1 MTISPRP
8 APALLALLAGAL
20 AAGDSSAAEF
30 SATLVDAA
38 GKAVPDAVL
47 SLAPLDAP
55 APAFSAPA
63 APVEIAQSGQQYR
76 PFVTPVRA
84 GTRVE
89 FPNKDDIQ
97 HHLYSVS
104 KPKPF
109 EKPLYE
115 SGASETVVFDKPGV
129 VTLGCNIHDWMVA
142 YVVVLDTP
150 WFAKSDAAGRASV
163 AGLPAGRYRLEL
175 WHPRLAAPLTREI
188 ALAADSAVSEPLE
201 LRLKPERRIRRAP
214 TGESR
219 FY

>member
-1 MTISPRP
+1 MILRLRP
-8 APALLALLAGAL
+8 VPALVALLAGAL
-20 AAGDSSAAEF
+20 APLAPAAEF
-30 SATLVDAA
+30 SAALTEAA
-38 GKAVPDAVL
+38 GKAVPDAVV
-47 SLAPLDAP
+47 SLVPLDAP

-89 FPNKDDIQ
+89 VPNKDDIQ

-115 SGASETVVFDKPGV
+115 SGASETVLFDKPGV

-150 WFAKSDAAGRASV
+150 WFAKSDADGRASV

-175 WHPRLAAPLTREI
+175 WHPRLSAPVTREI
-188 ALAADSAVSEPLE
+188 TLAADSSVSEPIE
-201 LRLKPERRIRRAP
+201 LRLKPERRVRRAP
-214 TGESR
+214 SGESR
-219 FY
+219 SY